1 MVSSA
6 ALRPER
12 AAYSGYKIKKSL
24 YWAVLQTLVQQFFVF
39 VFNNFLILILLFCFL
54 AALAVIAGLFGA
66 VLGSAHPIAAALVSA
81 IAGALVAGVAMVICI
96 ATMPDH
102 VFGVRTVHATKA
114 Y

>member
-1 MVSSA
+1 M

-12 AAYSGYKIKKSL
+12 AAYSGYKIKRSL
-24 YWAVLQTLVQQFFVF
+24 YWVVLQTLVQRFLVF
-39 VFNNFLILILLFCFL
+39 LFSNKFLITSCVLF

-81 IAGALVAGVAMVICI
+81 IAGALVAGVTMVVCI

-102 VFGVRTVHATKA
+102 VFGVRTFRH
-114 Y
+114 